1 MRNVH
6 RVATAFERHRNA
18 ARQPAGHYGKLRD
31 WQIAEAEDDEAAL
44 SLFCLARAGAAATRP
59 VSKKIELSLQAKAE
73 RPLPVLFQVT
83 AVRLKYE

>member
-18 ARQPAGHYGKLRD
+18 DRQPAGHYGKLRD

-59 VSKKIELSLQAKAE
+59 VSA
-73 RPLPVLFQVT
+73 
-83 AVRLKYE
+83 

>member
-18 ARQPAGHYGKLRD
+18 DRQPAGHYGKLHD

-44 SLFCLARAGAAATRP
+44 RFLVLLMRP
-59 VSKKIELSLQAKAE
+59 NISAL
-73 RPLPVLFQVT
+73 
-83 AVRLKYE
+83 